1 MTGEPTAPGSQAT
14 EGTENADS
22 GDSPQPLSKAYRHDI
37 HKLFGRKHI
46 TARDEYDGTPINER
60 VPLRADGE
68 AALLS
73 RPAGNPEQ
81 TVSNHYS
88 PRRLSLLTGSSPPE
102 ADRLKFGLPWI
113 EADIEQLIA
122 RTDPEVL
129 HAEWLTDTLS
139 AAVNESMYYPYT
151 SLKYHTLLVAALLD
165 NYRAGHTFDE
175 LSLVATEGEPT
186 AGAPAST
193 SVEEALESEA
203 VRPHRTVCW
212 TPAVTLHV
220 TGKPGDRPATLIGE
234 VPVRS
239 FADAWARLPEHPL
252 DTDGARKARLL
263 DAQLRR
269 IRSWSTALQYIEDAT
284 RGLGPL
290 PAWGEA
296 DA

>member
-1 MTGEPTAPGSQAT
+1 MTGESTAEHDTDTDSAESTAP
-14 EGTENADS
+14 D
-22 GDSPQPLSKAYRHDI
+22 PLTRAYRHDT
-37 HKLFGRKHI
+37 HKLFGRSHI
-46 TARDEYDGTPINER
+46 LAGEWYGDIRINEQ
-60 VPLRADGE
+60 VPLGADAD
-68 AALLS
+68 AAMLS
-73 RPAGNPEQ
+73 RPAASPDQ
-81 TVSNHYS
+81 TVANHAT
-88 PRRLSLLTGSSPPE
+88 PHRLSLLTGSPPPGIDQLQIE
-102 ADRLKFGLPWI
+102 LPGL
-113 EADIEQLIA
+113 AVDIEYLLA
-122 RTDPEVL
+122 PPNAERL
-129 HAEWLTDTLS
+129 HAEWLTDSVS
-139 AAVNESMYYPYT
+139 AMINESVYYPYT

-212 TPAVTLHV
+212 TPAATLHV
-220 TGKPGDRPATLIGE
+220 TGKPGDRPATPIGE

-252 DTDGARKARLL
+252 DTDGDRKARLL